1 MIRIHI
7 VLTGEIRGVM
17 HTTVGFF
24 SEEAITDISVKLKNR
39 IKSGDRLKD
48 LSVSVSLNQNP
59 DIWDGEYTLVVERA
73 ITITGK
79 DLKTAVELIGDAIN
93 NFSKGYSDDN
103 SIVSIK
109 IKEITG
115 EEI

>member
-1 MIRIHI
+1 MIRIHLI
-7 VLTGEIRGVM
+7 ITGVVRGRSY
-17 HTTVGFF
+17 TKTGFF
-24 SEEAITDISVKLKNR
+24 SEDAITDIEQKLKGR
-39 IKSGDRLKD
+39 IRSGDKLKD
-48 LSVSVSLNQNP
+48 LSVSVSMNT
-59 DIWDGEYTLVVERA
+59 DIWDGEYKLVVERV

-93 NFSKGYSDDN
+93 NFSKAYSEDN
-103 SIVSIK
+103 NVVSLW

>member
-7 VLTGEIRGVM
+7 VITGEIRGVM

-39 IKSGDRLKD
+39 IKNDDRLKD
-48 LSVSVSLNQNP
+48 LSVGVSMNQDPN
-59 DIWDGEYTLVVERA
+59 IWDGAYTLVVERA

-79 DLKTAVELIGDAIN
+79 DLKTAVALIRDAIN
-93 NFSKGYSDDN
+93 NFSNEYSKDD
-103 SIVSIK
+103 STVSIK
-109 IKEITG
+109 IEEITG